1 MDVIDLFKITSNRLI
16 WIPAVLILMTSILNP
31 LNAQELPVLEKKISI
46 STNGERLDQ
55 FLKRISKEIGCVFSY
70 SPSAI
75 DVSKTIFGNFQNQS
89 LREILENVFEN
100 QVEIKQKGNYVIL
113 SPKSSS
119 DKGVVVSGYVVDE
132 TTKIGIRDVTIY
144 DPITLKSTNTDEFGF
159 FELTVKNP
167 SLENIELVINKKDYT
182 DTLVVKN
189 SKNPFQK
196 ILLKTNEMDMEEVGR
211 TITKP
216 LKDFWLWTK
225 NSVGFT
231 NLENVSDTIHRGFQ
245 MSLIPFVGTNRKLS
259 GNVVNDYSLN
269 ILGGFSGGTNK
280 LEFGGLF
287 NLNKG
292 NVKSVQVAG
301 LLNQV
306 SGTVKGFQL
315 AGLSNTV
322 LDSVNAAQVAG
333 LINFSTGNV
342 KGFQL
347 AGLINLGTS
356 DFRGFQLAGLA
367 NYTNRDV
374 DGLQMAGLLNVG
386 RNVKGTQI
394 GLFNYADSLKGAQI
408 GLISFVRKGYHQV
421 EIGADEM
428 LPLNVSLRSGTRSF
442 YNMLFAGLRT
452 DSSDSTTW
460 AFGYGIGTSPTFGK
474 KTALNIELSA
484 QQVNKG
490 NVSALNLVNRLYI
503 GMEFRLANKFH
514 FYAGPS
520 LNLRVYDSSYADH
533 PTLFTYTNPT
543 IRSENSILSENLA
556 TQLWIGGRAGF
567 RFF

>member
-1 MDVIDLFKITSNRLI
+1 MERKLNITAKNERID
-16 WIPAVLILMTSILNP
+16 
-31 LNAQELPVLEKKISI
+31 
-46 STNGERLDQ
+46 D
-55 FLKRISKEIGCVFSY
+55 FLKRLSQEAGCVFSY

-75 DVSKTIFGNFQNQS
+75 DVTKSISGKFSNQP

-113 SPKSSS
+113 SPKSSL

-132 TTKIGIRDVTIY
+132 TTKKGIRDVTIY

-167 SLENIELVINKKDYT
+167 SLEEVELVINKRDYT
-182 DTLVVKN
+182 DTLVVN
-189 SKNPFQK
+189 DINNPFQK
-196 ILLKTNEMDMEEVGR
+196 ILLKTSQVDMEEIGK
-211 TITKP
+211 TIAKP

-245 MSLIPFVGTNRKLS
+245 MSIIPFVGTNRKLS

-306 SGTVKGFQL
+306 SGTVKGIQL
-315 AGLSNTV
+315 AGLSNAV
-322 LDSVNAAQVAG
+322 LDSVNAGQVAG
-333 LINFSTGNV
+333 LVNFNKGNV

-347 AGLINLGTS
+347 AGLMNLVAS
-356 DFRGFQLAGLA
+356 DFGGFQLAGLA
-367 NYTNRDV
+367 NYTNREV
-374 DGLQMAGLLNVG
+374 KGVQMASLLNVG

-394 GLFNYADSLKGAQI
+394 GLFNYADSLQGAQI

-421 EIGADEM
+421 EIGSDEM

-442 YNMLFAGLRT
+442 YNMLFAGMRT
-452 DSSDSTTW
+452 NNSDSTTW
-460 AFGYGIGTSPTFGK
+460 AFGYGIGISPSLGK
-474 KTALNIELSA
+474 KTALNIELSS
-484 QQVNKG
+484 QQLNKG

-503 GMEFRLANKFH
+503 GMEFRLARKIH

-520 LNLRVYDSSYADH
+520 INLRVFDSSYNDH
-533 PTLFTYTNPT
+533 PLLFTYTNPT
-543 IRSENSILSENLA
+543 IISENSVPSENLA
-556 TQLWIGGRAGF
+556 TQFWIGGRAGF